1 MSEVKLVAETRESF
15 GKGAARKLRAAGHT
29 PAVIYGHGHDTRHIH
44 LPAHDVALALRI
56 KNALLELTIAGKSE
70 LVLVKSASK
79 DPFTQ
84 VIEHVDLVEVKKG
97 EKVHVEIPVHIVG
110 EPMSGTVLELEHKTV
125 KVEAEATHIPS
136 FIELPISKDNLTG
149 HHYLVSDLIVPDGV
163 IMELE
168 SDELVAS
175 VIETRAGAADEESDT
190 EATAEGEATEAAADD
205 AADDAAE

>member
-15 GKGAARKLRAAGHT
+15 GKGAARKLRAAGRT

-44 LPAHDVALALRI
+44 LPAHEVALALRI
-56 KNALLELTIAGKSE
+56 KNALLELTLAGKSE

-84 VIEHVDLVEVKKG
+84 VIEHGYLVEVKKG

-175 VIETRAGAADEESDT
+175 VI
-190 EATAEGEATEAAADD
+190 
-205 AADDAAE
+205 